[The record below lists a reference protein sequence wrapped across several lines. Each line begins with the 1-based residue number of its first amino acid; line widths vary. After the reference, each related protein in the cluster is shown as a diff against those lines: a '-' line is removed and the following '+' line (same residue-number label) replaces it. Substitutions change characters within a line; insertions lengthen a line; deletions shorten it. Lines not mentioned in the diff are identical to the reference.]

1 MAPSTLPQP
10 PPVSMLRGMDDLLSQ
25 SLQVIAELVAPHWS
39 RAVRLAVGTALGLL
53 IIPLSCFCVAWVLG
67 TSIRWPLVLAVATAF
82 NLGAGIPCWMLRRGA
97 PAEPAP

>member
-1 MAPSTLPQP
+1 MILLQLLAVVYAFVLP
-10 PPVSMLRGMDDLLSQ
+10 GAF
-25 SLQVIAELVAPHWS
+25 IAELVAPHWS